1 MPLARVNRAEDIPTS
16 NPDGPWI
23 FRGRNA
29 SSPAPG
35 SGADP
40 WRPKEHADFPL
51 RDDLARPQPRGQ
63 GRARRSPVSVIRQ
76 GTRVKQPLSGQL
88 GTDSPPEISNG
99 NVRFAPP
106 DYVRACP
113 QPSHP
118 VLASRTRSKSAFQRF
133 AWTCPVRRGHRRRET
148 FGDAF
153 LLIDRGP
160 SGRRWSP
167 PACEVDR
174 PAVAGVSGNR
184 SSDGWFVSRLGIPR
198 LLETEKMSAW
208 PSRRA

>member
-88 GTDSPPEISNG
+88 GTDSPPEIANG

-106 DYVRACP
+106 DYVRECP
-113 QPSHP
+113 QPPHP

-133 AWTCPVRRGHRRRET
+133 AWTCPVRRGRRRRE
-148 FGDAF
+148 DARRRVS
-153 LLIDRGP
+153 IDRN
-160 SGRRWSP
+160 RTHA
-167 PACEVDR
+167 PAGL
-174 PAVAGVSGNR
+174 AVAGGKTPCTKTPVLQVHFS
-184 SSDGWFVSRLGIPR
+184 
-198 LLETEKMSAW
+198 
-208 PSRRA
+208 